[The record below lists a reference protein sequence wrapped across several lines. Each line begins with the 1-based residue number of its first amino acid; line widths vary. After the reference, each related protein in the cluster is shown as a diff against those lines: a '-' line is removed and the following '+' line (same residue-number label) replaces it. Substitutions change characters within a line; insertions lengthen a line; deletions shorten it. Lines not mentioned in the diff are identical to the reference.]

1 MCNLS
6 MAISMLSQDEISE
19 VFMELLARYRILFP
33 NWEICVFTIDNNKE
47 RNVQIDEL
55 ITLMKSMKK

>member
-19 VFMELLARYRILFP
+19 VFMELLARYRILYP

-47 RNVQIDEL
+47 RNCQIDEL